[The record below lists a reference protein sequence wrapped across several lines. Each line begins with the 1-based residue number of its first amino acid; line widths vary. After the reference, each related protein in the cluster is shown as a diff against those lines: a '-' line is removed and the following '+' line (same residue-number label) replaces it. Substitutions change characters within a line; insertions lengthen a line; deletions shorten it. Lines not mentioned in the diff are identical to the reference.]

1 MKTAV
6 VQWTVLEGAFQRH
19 ETSGRLRLLHV
30 LVAVEIE
37 EGAGARA

>member
-1 MKTAV
+1 
-6 VQWTVLEGAFQRH
+6 
-19 ETSGRLRLLHV
+19 V